1 MTATLSGKTLLM
13 DWIARLAAAVIMGQT
28 LFYKF
33 SAAPETIALFEKLG
47 VEPWGRLATGG
58 FELIAV
64 LLLLVPRT
72 AGLGGLLTLGLM
84 GGAIMSHLTVLGI
97 EVEGDGGLLF
107 TMAVVS
113 LVAGAIT
120 SWLHRT
126 VLPIVGARFAPVEA

>member
-1 MTATLSGKTLLM
+1 MTATLSGKTLLV

-64 LLLLVPRT
+64 LLLLAPRT
-72 AGLGGLLTLGLM
+72 AGLGGLLTMGLM

-120 SWLHRT
+120 SWLHRAE
-126 VLPIVGARFAPVEA
+126 LPIVGARFAPVEA